1 MTKEELKKLEV
12 IDWKDEIPLLDEL
25 YVFVSNKVH
34 DSGYKMFKIYGVAYG
49 KNRCEM
55 TYAKCLS
62 EWSDVIHITPTF
74 VNKIGDYNMH
84 LLSIDSQEE
93 NVFRIF
99 LTHKYKIK
107 VTYNLSDFEIE
118 IVKPLEIN
126 D

>member
-25 YVFVSNKVH
+25 YVSVSRKVH

-49 KNRCEM
+49 KNKCEI

-62 EWSDVIHITPTF
+62 EWSDVINITPTF

-84 LLSIDSQEE
+84 LLSIDSQET
-93 NVFRIF
+93 NLFRIF
-99 LTHKYKIK
+99 IRHKYKIK
-107 VTYNLSDFEIE
+107 VKYNLSDFEFE
-118 IVKPLEIN
+118 IVKP
-126 D
+126 